1 LLFRLPFYLL
11 LFLSLR
17 VCPGYTAVFNPFQGH
32 PLKAKI
38 NFSSICLA
46 VAGIYPEQGR
56 RTATKS

>member
-17 VCPGYTAVFNPFQGH
+17 ACLSYTAVFNPFQGH

-38 NFSSICLA
+38 YF
-46 VAGIYPEQGR
+46 YY
-56 RTATKS
+56 